1 MTDLKKTTKADLVW
15 IKKELLEKQRYRCPI
30 TGRDLRT
37 MKPANLCVD
46 HCHTS
51 GVIRAVLPKG
61 INGLEGKIKTLMQR
75 FGGFE
80 ATDVVGQA
88 KALYAL
94 ADFILLHRVPQT
106 PYLHHTHLSPAEQRA
121 KRNAQARK
129 RYALKKKE

>member
-1 MTDLKKTTKADLVW
+1 MELIKTKKSDLDW
-15 IKKELLEKQRYRCPI
+15 IKKELLEKQHYRCPI
-30 TGRDLRT
+30 TGRDLRG
-37 MKPANLCVD
+37 MKSSNLCVD

-61 INGLEGKIKTLMQR
+61 INGLEGKIKAVMQR
-75 FGGFE
+75 LGGYS

-106 PYLHHTHLSPAEQRA
+106 PYLHHTYLTPAEQRA
-121 KRNAQARK
+121 KRNAQSRK
-129 RYALKKKE
+129 RYAASKKV